1 MQTHLILRYLRML
14 YSESENCKMKED
26 RASDQVIE
34 RLNVRQFD
42 FAMHGTN
49 VHMSKRGYSLKQR

>member
-1 MQTHLILRYLRML
+1 ML